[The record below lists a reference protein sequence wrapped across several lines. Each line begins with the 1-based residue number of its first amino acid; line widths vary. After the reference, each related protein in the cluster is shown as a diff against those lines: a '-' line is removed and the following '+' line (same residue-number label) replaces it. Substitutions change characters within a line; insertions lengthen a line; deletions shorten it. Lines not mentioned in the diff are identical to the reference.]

1 MDKSHVHIIY
11 LASSYHT
18 AEAVATK
25 SNGRNEVLVR
35 GDGFAPLAFWS
46 AGCHKAKSE
55 PFRLRF
61 ALFAAVRSV
70 DFPLFPTGP
79 ACFFRVLGQ
88 KWVRH
93 NSVIENPIINI
104 ESVICAEGD
113 YCINKSLIKYLLA
126 CSLS

>member
-61 ALFAAVRSV
+61 ALFVAVRSV
-70 DFPLFPTGP
+70 DFPLFPTSP

-104 ESVICAEGD
+104 ESVIAPKA
-113 YCINKSLIKYLLA
+113 IIVLTKASSNT
-126 CSLS
+126 

>member
-55 PFRLRF
+55 PLRLRF

-104 ESVICAEGD
+104 ESVIAPKA
-113 YCINKSLIKYLLA
+113 IIVLTKASSNT
-126 CSLS
+126 

>member
-1 MDKSHVHIIY
+1 MKFWYAVMDSP
-11 LASSYHT
+11 
-18 AEAVATK
+18 
-25 SNGRNEVLVR
+25 
-35 GDGFAPLAFWS
+35 PLAFWS

-55 PFRLRF
+55 PLRLRF

-113 YCINKSLIKYLLA
+113 YCINKSLIKYLIA